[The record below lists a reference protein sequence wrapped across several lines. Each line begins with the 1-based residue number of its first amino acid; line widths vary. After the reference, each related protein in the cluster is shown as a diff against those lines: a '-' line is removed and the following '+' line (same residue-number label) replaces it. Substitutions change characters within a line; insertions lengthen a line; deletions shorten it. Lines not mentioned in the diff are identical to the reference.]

1 MVLVD
6 RGRVRA
12 GCRRSVD
19 VTSVEVQGPTEE
31 RIYHDEL
38 CGEVLSVGRTSIGY
52 FMTVFREDGTDVMG
66 FGYPIPASST
76 TTA

>member
-1 MVLVD
+1 MPAL
-6 RGRVRA
+6 GRRDL
-12 GCRRSVD
+12 GRRRPG
-19 VTSVEVQGPTEE
+19 TTEE

-52 FMTVFREDGTDVMG
+52 FMTVLGEEGTDVVG
-66 FGYPIPASST
+66 FGYPIPASSST